1 MIRSN
6 QYQLAGLNW
15 KMQTKKIIYQI
26 GRLDHNII
34 TDYKFQIDEK
44 TYESKLSSF
53 ALKKHFDESGDPS
66 KVILIYPSSILL
78 SERRPE
84 FNNKLDEFFDKLKAK
99 DTEEI
104 NQYLKDPY
112 AYLEYH
118 PHSKEANDFIVI
130 HSIGEYMGIKFSTSL
145 GDVVL
150 RIMTDMMQRY
160 LEEPFEEIYLD
171 ISTGLNVYASA
182 IIEAGRLFLTLIS
195 LQKMSL
201 QKPYLKVYISFSEP
215 ILGDATKTYKIY
227 KDFQLDVKAFFQFP
241 ENPNTNNIER
251 LNLQTYKNVFSA
263 FVDSIFKYFPAEEN
277 SKLKYKTNEIVYKAY
292 LFYSALKNN
301 TPLALCHLFLD
312 KNFRYD
318 EEEIDDI
325 TKELIR
331 LLKNK
336 FNSDFIKSP
345 ELNLNAFKKM
355 FITLGL
361 AKGMIRVL
369 KNRLKNIT
377 QKDEISV
384 SLKYLEDTFTGE
396 HSLYK
401 SFGLN
406 TNIDYLSRELN
417 KNIKNEVYNACKNGY
432 EWVNHENPEWTTLYK
447 LVEHN
452 NRRGNNKNRSN
463 KGEFDDRN
471 FKAHCGFERN
481 ITEVSLINNK
491 DKIKYNTIVNNTKVR
506 YSPDG
511 FEDVVKTLL
520 KS

>member
-1 MIRSN
+1 
-6 QYQLAGLNW
+6 
-15 KMQTKKIIYQI
+15 MQTKKIIYQI
-26 GRLDHNII
+26 GRFDNNII

-66 KVILIYPSSILL
+66 KVILIYPSSVLL
-78 SERRPE
+78 NEFSIKSERRPK
-84 FNNKLDEFFDKLKAK
+84 FNNKLDEFFDKLKAN

-104 NQYLKDPY
+104 NQYLKNPC
-112 AYLEYH
+112 AYLEDH
-118 PHSKEANDFIVI
+118 THSKEANDFIVI

-150 RIMTDMMQRY
+150 RILIDMMQKY
-160 LEEPFEEIYLD
+160 LEEPFEEMYLD
-171 ISTGLNVYASA
+171 ISSGHNVYSSA
-182 IIEAGRLFLTLIS
+182 MIEAGRLFLTLIS

-263 FVDSIFKYFPAEEN
+263 FADSIFNYFPAEEN
-277 SKLKYKTNEIVYKAY
+277 SKLKDKTNQIVYKAY

-301 TPLALCHLFLD
+301 IPVALYHLFSD
-312 KNFRYD
+312 KNFRYG
-318 EEEIDDI
+318 EKEIDDI

-331 LLKNK
+331 LLKDK

-345 ELNLNAFKKM
+345 ELNLNAFKKI

-361 AKGMIRVL
+361 AKGVVRVL
-369 KNRLKNIT
+369 KDRLKNIT
-377 QKDEISV
+377 QQGESFA
-384 SLKYLEDTFTGE
+384 SLKDLEETFTGE
-396 HSLYK
+396 HSLYE

-417 KNIKNEVYNACKNGY
+417 KNIKNEVYNSLKNGY
-432 EWVNHENPEWTTLYK
+432 KWENQKWEKLYD
-447 LVEHN
+447 LAEYN
-452 NRRGNNKNRSN
+452 NQHKNNKNLPNNRYFN
-463 KGEFDDRN
+463 ERN

-481 ITEVSLINNK
+481 MTEVSLLNNK
-491 DKIKYNTIVNNTKVR
+491 DIIVR
-506 YSPDG
+506 YSPENFG
-511 FEDVVKTLL
+511 IVVKTLL

>member
-1 MIRSN
+1 
-6 QYQLAGLNW
+6 
-15 KMQTKKIIYQI
+15 MQTKKIIYQI
-26 GRLDHNII
+26 GRLDNNII
-34 TDYKFQIDEK
+34 TDYKFQIDEKTYESKLSSK

-78 SERRPE
+78 NERRPK
-84 FNNKLDEFFDKLKAK
+84 FNNKLDEFFDKLEAK

-112 AYLEYH
+112 AYLKYH

-145 GDVVL
+145 GDIVL
-150 RIMTDMMQRY
+150 RILIDMMQRY
-160 LEEPFEEIYLD
+160 LEEPFEEMYLD
-171 ISTGLNVYASA
+171 ISSGLNVYTSA
-182 IIEAGRLFLTLIS
+182 IIEAGRLFLTLIN

-201 QKPYLKVYISFSEP
+201 QKPYLKEKPYLEVYISFSEP
-215 ILGDATKTYKIY
+215 IIPANTTKTYKIY

-241 ENPNTNNIER
+241 ENPNKDNIER
-251 LNLQTYKNVFSA
+251 LNLNTYKEVFSA
-263 FVDSIFKYFPAEEN
+263 FVGRIFKYFPAEEN
-277 SKLKYKTNEIVYKAY
+277 SKLKDKTNEIVYKAY

-336 FNSDFIKSP
+336 FNSDFIKSGDFIKSP
-345 ELNLNAFKKM
+345 KLNLNDFKKM
-355 FITLGL
+355 FITLSL

-384 SLKYLEDTFTGE
+384 SLKDLEDTFTGK

-401 SFGLN
+401 SFGLD
-406 TNIDYLSRELN
+406 TNIDYLSRELD
-417 KNIKNEVYNACKNGY
+417 KNIKNEVDNSLKNGY
-432 EWVNHENPEWTTLYK
+432 KWEKQEWKTLYD
-447 LVEHN
+447 LAEYN
-452 NRRGNNKNRSN
+452 NQRGNNKNLQNNTRFN
-463 KGEFDDRN
+463 ERN

-481 ITEVSLINNK
+481 ITEVSLINN
-491 DKIKYNTIVNNTKVR
+491 DIIIKY
-506 YSPDG
+506 SPKNFG
-511 FEDVVKTLL
+511 KVVKTLL

>member
-1 MIRSN
+1 
-6 QYQLAGLNW
+6 
-15 KMQTKKIIYQI
+15 MQTKKIIYQI
-26 GRLDHNII
+26 GRLDNNII

-66 KVILIYPSSILL
+66 KVILIYPYSILL

-99 DTEEI
+99 DAEEI
-104 NQYLKDPY
+104 NQYLKNPY

-150 RIMTDMMQRY
+150 RILIDMMQRY
-160 LEEPFEEIYLD
+160 LEEPFEEMYLD
-171 ISTGLNVYASA
+171 ISSGLNVYASA
-182 IIEAGRLFLTLIS
+182 MIEAGRVFLTLIS

-215 ILGDATKTYKIY
+215 IIPANTTKTYEIY

-241 ENPNTNNIER
+241 ENPNKDNIER

-263 FVDSIFKYFPAEEN
+263 FVGRIFKYFPAEEN
-277 SKLKYKTNEIVYKAY
+277 SKLKDKTNEIVYKAY

-301 TPLALCHLFLD
+301 TPLALYHLFSD

-331 LLKNK
+331 LLKDK

-355 FITLGL
+355 FITLSL

-384 SLKYLEDTFTGE
+384 SLKDLEDTFTGKN
-396 HSLYK
+396 SLYK
-401 SFGLN
+401 PFCLD
-406 TNIDYLSRELN
+406 TNIDYLSRELD
-417 KNIKNEVYNACKNGY
+417 KNIKNEVDKSWKNGY
-432 EWVNHENPEWTTLYK
+432 KWKTLYD
-447 LVEHN
+447 LAEYN
-452 NRRGNNKNRSN
+452 NQRGNNKNLQNNRRFN
-463 KGEFDDRN
+463 ERN

-481 ITEVSLINNK
+481 ITEVSLINNR
-491 DKIKYNTIVNNTKVR
+491 YNT
-506 YSPDG
+506 
-511 FEDVVKTLL
+511 
-520 KS
+520 

>member
-1 MIRSN
+1 
-6 QYQLAGLNW
+6 
-15 KMQTKKIIYQI
+15 MQTKKIIYQI

-130 HSIGEYMGIKFSTSL
+130 HSIGEYMGIKFSTAL

-150 RIMTDMMQRY
+150 RIMIDMMQRY
-160 LEEPFEEIYLD
+160 LEEPFEEMYLD

-263 FVDSIFKYFPAEEN
+263 FANSIFNYFPAEEN
-277 SKLKYKTNEIVYKAY
+277 SKLKDKTNEIVYKAY

-331 LLKNK
+331 LLKDK
-336 FNSDFIKSP
+336 FNSNFIKSP

-369 KNRLKNIT
+369 KDRLKNITQKNIT
-377 QKDEISV
+377 QKDEIFV
-384 SLKYLEDTFTGE
+384 SLKYLEDTFTGG

-401 SFGLN
+401 PFGFD

-417 KNIKNEVYNACKNGY
+417 KNIKNEVDNSCKNGY
-432 EWVNHENPEWTTLYK
+432 KWENQKWETLYD
-447 LVEHN
+447 LVEYN
-452 NRRGNNKNRSN
+452 NQRGNNKNRSSN
-463 KGEFDDRN
+463 RYFNERN

-481 ITEVSLINNK
+481 ITEVAIINVALINNK
-491 DKIKYNTIVNNTKVR
+491 DKIKYNTIVR
-506 YSPDG
+506 YSPDR

>member
-1 MIRSN
+1 
-6 QYQLAGLNW
+6 
-15 KMQTKKIIYQI
+15 MQTKKIIYQI
-26 GRLDHNII
+26 GRFDSNII
-34 TDYKFQIDEK
+34 TDYKFQIDEKIDEKIEEK

-66 KVILIYPSSILL
+66 KVILIYPSSVLL
-78 SERRPE
+78 NESSIKNDKRPK
-84 FNNKLDEFFDKLKAK
+84 FNNKLDEFFDKLKAN
-99 DTEEI
+99 DIEEI
-104 NQYLKDPY
+104 NQYLKNPY
-112 AYLEYH
+112 AYLEDH

-130 HSIGEYMGIKFSTSL
+130 HSIGEYMGIEFSTSL

-150 RIMTDMMQRY
+150 RIMIDMMQRY
-160 LEEPFEEIYLD
+160 LEEPFEEMYLD
-171 ISTGLNVYASA
+171 ISSGHNVYTSA

-215 ILGDATKTYKIY
+215 IIPANTTKTYKIY

-241 ENPNTNNIER
+241 ENHNTKNIER

-263 FVDSIFKYFPAEEN
+263 FVGSIFKDLPAEEN
-277 SKLKYKTNEIVYKAY
+277 SELKDKTNEIVYKAY

-301 TPLALCHLFLD
+301 IPLALCHLFLD

-336 FNSDFIKSP
+336 FNSDFIESP
-345 ELNLNAFKKM
+345 KLNLNDFKKM
-355 FITLGL
+355 FITLSL

-369 KNRLKNIT
+369 KDRLKNITQKNIT

-384 SLKYLEDTFTGE
+384 SLKDLEDTFTGE

-401 SFGLN
+401 SFGLD

-417 KNIKNEVYNACKNGY
+417 KNIKNEVRKSKENGY
-432 EWVNHENPEWTTLYK
+432 EWENQKWETLYD
-447 LVEHN
+447 LAEHN
-452 NRRGNNKNRSN
+452 NQRGNNKNRSKN
-463 KGEFDDRN
+463 KRFNERN
-471 FKAHCGFERN
+471 FKAHCGFENN
-481 ITEVSLINNK
+481 ITEVSLLNNE
-491 DKIKYNTIVNNTKVR
+491 DIIVR
-506 YSPDG
+506 YSPENFG
-511 FEDVVKTLL
+511 RVVKTLL

>member
-34 TDYKFQIDEK
+34 TDYKFQIYEK

-66 KVILIYPSSILL
+66 KVILIYPYSILL
-78 SERRPE
+78 SERRPK
-84 FNNKLDEFFDKLKAK
+84 FNNKLDEFFNKLIAK
-99 DTEEI
+99 DAEEI

-130 HSIGEYMGIKFSTSL
+130 HSIGEYMGIEFSTAL
-145 GDVVL
+145 GDIVL
-150 RIMTDMMQRY
+150 RILIDMMQRY
-160 LEEPFEEIYLD
+160 LEEPFEEMYLD
-171 ISTGLNVYASA
+171 ISSGLNVYASA
-182 IIEAGRLFLTLIS
+182 MIEAGRVFLTLIS

-215 ILGDATKTYKIY
+215 IIPANTTKTYEIY

-241 ENPNTNNIER
+241 ENPNKDNIEK

-263 FVDSIFKYFPAEEN
+263 FVDSIFNYFPVEEN
-277 SKLKYKTNEIVYKAY
+277 SKLKDKTNEIVYKAY

-301 TPLALCHLFLD
+301 TPLALYHLFSD

-336 FNSDFIKSP
+336 FNSNFIKSP

-355 FITLGL
+355 FITLSL

-369 KNRLKNIT
+369 KDRLKNIT
-377 QKDEISV
+377 QKGEIFV

-401 SFGLN
+401 PFGLD
-406 TNIDYLSRELN
+406 TNKDYLKNELKK
-417 KNIKNEVYNACKNGY
+417 KNIEKEVRKSKKNGY
-432 EWVNHENPEWTTLYK
+432 KWVNHKWEKLYD
-447 LVEHN
+447 LVEYN
-452 NRRGNNKNRSN
+452 NQRENNKNRSN
-463 KGEFDDRN
+463 NYEFDERN
-471 FKAHCGFERN
+471 FKAHCGFENN
-481 ITEVSLINNK
+481 ITEVSIINNK
-491 DKIKYNTIVNNTKVR
+491 DIIIR
-506 YSPDG
+506 YSPKNFG
-511 FEDVVKTLL
+511 KVVKTLL

>member
-1 MIRSN
+1 
-6 QYQLAGLNW
+6 
-15 KMQTKKIIYQI
+15 MQTKKIIYQI
-26 GRLDHNII
+26 GRLDNNII

-66 KVILIYPSSILL
+66 KVILIYPYSILL

-99 DTEEI
+99 DAEEI
-104 NQYLKDPY
+104 NQYLKNPY

-150 RIMTDMMQRY
+150 RILIDMMQRY
-160 LEEPFEEIYLD
+160 LEEPFEEMYLD
-171 ISTGLNVYASA
+171 ISSGLNVYASA
-182 IIEAGRLFLTLIS
+182 MIEAGRVFLTLIS

-215 ILGDATKTYKIY
+215 IIPANTTKTYEIY

-241 ENPNTNNIER
+241 ENPNKDNIEK
-251 LNLQTYKNVFSA
+251 LNLQTYKSVFSA
-263 FVDSIFKYFPAEEN
+263 FVDSIFKDLLTEEN
-277 SKLKYKTNEIVYKAY
+277 SELKDKTNEIVYKAY

-301 TPLALCHLFLD
+301 TPLALYHLFSD

-331 LLKNK
+331 LLKDK
-336 FNSDFIKSP
+336 FNSNFRNSP
-345 ELNLNAFKKM
+345 ELDLNDFKKI
-355 FITLGL
+355 FIMLSL

-369 KNRLKNIT
+369 KDRLKNIT

-384 SLKYLEDTFTGE
+384 SLKDLEDTFTGE
-396 HSLYK
+396 NSLYK
-401 SFGLN
+401 PFGLD
-406 TNIDYLSRELN
+406 TNIDYL
-417 KNIKNEVYNACKNGY
+417 KNELKKENIEKEVRKSKNNGY
-432 EWVNHENPEWTTLYK
+432 KWVNHKWEKLYD

-452 NRRGNNKNRSN
+452 NQHGNNKNRSN
-463 KGEFDDRN
+463 KGEFDERN
-471 FKAHCGFERN
+471 FKAHCGFENN
-481 ITEVSLINNK
+481 ITQVAIINVALINNK
-491 DKIKYNTIVNNTKVR
+491 NKIKYNTIVR

-511 FEDVVKTLL
+511 FEKVVKTLL

>member
-1 MIRSN
+1 
-6 QYQLAGLNW
+6 
-15 KMQTKKIIYQI
+15 MQTKKIIYQI
-26 GRLDHNII
+26 GRFENNII

-66 KVILIYPSSILL
+66 KVILIYPSSVLL
-78 SERRPE
+78 NEFSIKSERRPK
-84 FNNKLDEFFDKLKAK
+84 FNNKLDEFFDKLKAN

-104 NQYLKDPY
+104 NQYLKNPY
-112 AYLEYH
+112 AYLEDH
-118 PHSKEANDFIVI
+118 THSKEANDFIVI
-130 HSIGEYMGIKFSTSL
+130 HSIGEYMGIKFSTAL

-150 RIMTDMMQRY
+150 RILIDMMQRY
-160 LEEPFEEIYLD
+160 LEEPFEEMYLD
-171 ISTGLNVYASA
+171 ISSGHNVYTSA

-263 FVDSIFKYFPAEEN
+263 FADSIFNYFPAEEN
-277 SKLKYKTNEIVYKAY
+277 SKLKDKTNQIVYKAY

-301 TPLALCHLFLD
+301 IPLALYHLFSD

-318 EEEIDDI
+318 EKEIDDI

-345 ELNLNAFKKM
+345 KLNLNAFKKI
-355 FITLGL
+355 FITLSL

-369 KNRLKNIT
+369 KDRLKNIT
-377 QKDEISV
+377 QQGETFA
-384 SLKYLEDTFTGE
+384 SLKDLEETFTGE

-401 SFGLN
+401 PFGLN
-406 TNIDYLSRELN
+406 TNINYLNKELN
-417 KNIKNEVYNACKNGY
+417 KNIKNEVRKSKENGY
-432 EWVNHENPEWTTLYK
+432 KWVNHKWEKLYD
-447 LVEHN
+447 LAEYN
-452 NRRGNNKNRSN
+452 NQRGNNKNRSN
-463 KGEFDDRN
+463 NRYFNERN
-471 FKAHCGFERN
+471 FKAHCGFENN
-481 ITEVSLINNK
+481 ITEVSLLNDK
-491 DKIKYNTIVNNTKVR
+491 DIIVR
-506 YSPDG
+506 YSPDR
-511 FEDVVKTLL
+511 FEEVVKTLL

>member
-1 MIRSN
+1 
-6 QYQLAGLNW
+6 
-15 KMQTKKIIYQI
+15 
-26 GRLDHNII
+26 
-34 TDYKFQIDEK
+34 
-44 TYESKLSSF
+44 
-53 ALKKHFDESGDPS
+53 LKKHFDESGDPS
-66 KVILIYPSSILL
+66 KVILIYPYSILL

-84 FNNKLDEFFDKLKAK
+84 FNNKLDEFFDKLKAN

-112 AYLEYH
+112 AYLEDH

-130 HSIGEYMGIKFSTSL
+130 HSIGEYMGIEFSTAL
-145 GDVVL
+145 GDIVL
-150 RIMTDMMQRY
+150 RILIDMMQRY
-160 LEEPFEEIYLD
+160 LEEPFEEMYLD
-171 ISTGLNVYASA
+171 ISSGLNVYASA
-182 IIEAGRLFLTLIS
+182 MIEAGRVFLTLIS

-215 ILGDATKTYKIY
+215 IIPANTTKTYEIY

-241 ENPNTNNIER
+241 ENPNKDNIER
-251 LNLQTYKNVFSA
+251 LNLNTYKEVFSA
-263 FVDSIFKYFPAEEN
+263 FVDRIFKYFPAEEN
-277 SKLKYKTNEIVYKAY
+277 SKLKDKTNEIVYKAY

-336 FNSDFIKSP
+336 FNSDFTKSGDFIKSP
-345 ELNLNAFKKM
+345 ELNLNDFKKM
-355 FITLGL
+355 FITLSL

-384 SLKYLEDTFTGE
+384 SLKDLEDTFTGK

-401 SFGLN
+401 SFGLD
-406 TNIDYLSRELN
+406 TNIDYL
-417 KNIKNEVYNACKNGY
+417 I
-432 EWVNHENPEWTTLYK
+432 
-447 LVEHN
+447 
-452 NRRGNNKNRSN
+452 
-463 KGEFDDRN
+463 
-471 FKAHCGFERN
+471 
-481 ITEVSLINNK
+481 
-491 DKIKYNTIVNNTKVR
+491 
-506 YSPDG
+506 
-511 FEDVVKTLL
+511 
-520 KS
+520 